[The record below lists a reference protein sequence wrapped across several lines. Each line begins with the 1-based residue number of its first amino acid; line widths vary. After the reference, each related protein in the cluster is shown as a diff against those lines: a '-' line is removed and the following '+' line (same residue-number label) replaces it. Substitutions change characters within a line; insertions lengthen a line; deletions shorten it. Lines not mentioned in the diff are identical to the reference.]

1 MTSIEPHVQF
11 AIKKFG
17 VTFAMAAL
25 ICCAVHGQSKA
36 KLPKSKQLDRDIQ
49 FTRDAVT
56 GEVKTVPVIHGKTVG
71 VEPFPEHSSPAIR
84 SSVRLV
90 EASCSAVGVDGT
102 SVRDLAQTDFR
113 LAADARPQEI
123 ATLDASTE
131 PAHIVLLLDAS
142 PSEYRSLENMKS
154 AMRALAS
161 ELSSKDEAA
170 VVAFAGH
177 THLLL
182 PFSTDRALLEQA
194 VDRVQLL
201 RNAEEAGSNIY
212 GSLFLAAR
220 ELFNGPQVRGG
231 RKAIILLTDGQDTS
245 LKLSWDPASMFP
257 PAGGANFLTFE
268 DVIRE
273 LAASGVE
280 MFAISTENRPAAMTP
295 QWLAARQGAT
305 LISKDSR
312 RLEIPAYTIYLAE
325 LVRRAGGALYFLREI
340 GALSDVYRRIASG
353 LRTEYLLGFYPDEAA
368 SRAGWHQLQV
378 QLVPKFASA
387 RTNLF
392 CRPAYY
398 VPASGGN

>member
-1 MTSIEPHVQF
+1 LTSIESRVQF
-11 AIKKFG
+11 ALTKLEVPFL
-17 VTFAMAAL
+17 VAAL
-25 ICCAVHGQSKA
+25 FCCSAHGQSKA
-36 KLPKSKQLDRDIQ
+36 KLPKPKQLDRDIQ

-56 GEVKTVPVIHGKTVG
+56 GEVKTVPVIRGKTASA
-71 VEPFPEHSSPAIR
+71 EPPPEHSSPAIR
-84 SSVRLV
+84 SEVRLV
-90 EASCSAVGVDGT
+90 QASCSALGADG
-102 SVRDLAQTDFR
+102 SSMRDLAQTDFR

-123 ATLDASTE
+123 TSLDASTE

-154 AMRALAS
+154 AVRALAA
-161 ELSSKDEAA
+161 ELSAKDEAA

-194 VDRVQLL
+194 VGRVQLL
-201 RNAEEAGSNIY
+201 RNTEETGSSIY
-212 GSLFLAAR
+212 GSMFLAAR
-220 ELFNGPQVRGG
+220 ELFTGARARGG
-231 RKAIILLTDGQDTS
+231 RKAVILLTDGQDTS
-245 LKLSWDPASMFP
+245 LKLSWDPAAMFP

-273 LAASGVE
+273 LASSGIE
-280 MFAISTENRPAAMTP
+280 TFAISTENRPAAMTS
-295 QWLAARQGAT
+295 QWLAERRGAT

-340 GALSDVYRRIASG
+340 GTLSDVYRRIASE
-353 LRTEYLLGFYPDEAA
+353 LRTEYLLGFYPDETA
-368 SRAGWHQLQV
+368 SKAGWHQLQV
-378 QLVPKFASA
+378 QLASKYASA
-387 RTNLF
+387 GANLS

-398 VPASGGN
+398 VPASPGN